1 MAVLWN
7 QFKAYQVIKKIKQT
21 NKQNNKKKEKENK
34 QKKKKQKQKKTQKQ
48 KRARSTDL
56 RLTALFF
63 TLQQHPLSKWLWL
76 KWQVAQ
82 SFHQARS
89 HDLFWKGVGPPQ
101 KQWTFWTKTLFELT
115 FLGP

>member
-1 MAVLWN
+1 M
-7 QFKAYQVIKKIKQT
+7 IKKINQT
-21 NKQNNKKKEKENK
+21 NKQNKTKQNKTKTE
-34 QKKKKQKQKKTQKQ
+34 KKKQKQKQ

-63 TLQQHPLSKWLWL
+63 TLQQPSSFKMTA
-76 KWQVAQ
+76 VEMASRT

-101 KQWTFWTKTLFELT
+101 KQWTFWTKKLFELT